1 MKKSYQQR
9 GISFLGAT
17 LAGIAIGAVLAVVMA
32 AIIGSFF
39 PDFFF

>member
-1 MKKSYQQR
+1 MKNSYQQR
-9 GISFLGAT
+9 GKSFLEAI
-17 LAGIAIGAVLAVVMA
+17 LAGVGIGAVLAVLMA